1 MVANSI
7 KLIPSFEKKKDTLTQ
22 KKQTKQGE
30 NVLLG
35 VIF

>member
-7 KLIPSFEKKKDTLTQ
+7 KLIPSFEKKNTLTQ

-30 NVLLG
+30 NVLLD